1 MAARLIYGSVCKL
14 KLGWDGECLDKVI
27 AANARKFL
35 TELLQVCKTLQPV
48 PRAWVP
54 IGNEFDQL
62 ICPVDGGEQGFA
74 AHGYVRSQDTTHG
87 SYCSRLGVARCKVS
101 NLSVPDNE
109 QAGLLLGLRVVEH
122 MLTVLPEAPIRNIG
136 VSFLSDSQCTALS
149 LNPSLSQK
157 DCRKYNVSIRI
168 RRPLA
173 NIY

>member
-1 MAARLIYGSVCKL
+1 M
-14 KLGWDGECLDKVI
+14 
-27 AANARKFL
+27 ANAF
-35 TELLQVCKTLQPV
+35 EDV
-48 PRAWVP
+48 
-54 IGNEFDQL
+54 
-62 ICPVDGGEQGFA
+62 ICPVDGGEQGFSA
-74 AHGYVRSQDTTHG
+74 NGYVRSENTKHG

-157 DCRKYNVSIRI
+157 ECRRHNVSIRI
-168 RRPLA
+168 SRTLA
-173 NIY
+173 NISAMNSQTLIS